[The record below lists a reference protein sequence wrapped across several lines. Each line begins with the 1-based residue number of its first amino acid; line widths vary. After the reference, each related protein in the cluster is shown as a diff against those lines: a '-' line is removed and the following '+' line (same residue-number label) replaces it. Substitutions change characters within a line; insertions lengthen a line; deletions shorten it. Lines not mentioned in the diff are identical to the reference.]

1 MYVTSFCSQ
10 DVKRLWV
17 DSQERLA
24 LWIILLPK
32 RGQENGWYYGLSACW
47 TELFFESWCMS
58 PHLHLGH
65 WFPWRPG
72 QIRPLRLRGL
82 PCGKCGS
89 SPHILLCH
97 VTHIISKPL
106 RSPCISEHWQ
116 SSIKFWGK
124 LWNLWNENQFH
135 LHFMETNVAFTT

>member
-24 LWIILLPK
+24 LWIIFLLK
-32 RGQENGWYYGLSACW
+32 RGRKNWWCSGLSSCW
-47 TELFFESWCMS
+47 TELFFEGWRMS

-65 WFPWRPG
+65 GFLDFLARFARWD
-72 QIRPLRLRGL
+72 RGVW

-89 SPHILLCH
+89 SPHILLH
-97 VTHIISKPL
+97 RVTHIISKPL